1 MHDELKITR
10 RHLPHWHLTGL
21 YYFITFRIRD
31 GYLADQQKELILQRL
46 IAGDSQYYQLL
57 ITVVLNDHIHII
69 LRPNE
74 NIRLSRIMQGIKGA
88 SAREINKIRNCTG
101 ALWQSESFD
110 RIIRNDEEL
119 LEKANYI
126 LYNPVKLGIIK
137 DPWKYPFIFVKDIK
151 I

>member
-1 MHDELKITR
+1 M
-10 RHLPHWHLTGL
+10 
-21 YYFITFRIRD
+21 
-31 GYLADQQKELILQRL
+31 ADQQKELILQRL

>member
-10 RHLPHWHLTGL
+10 RHLPHWHLTGS